1 MRKFVFILMLAI
13 ITMLT
18 SCEEKKNEEQQNLN
32 EPKVESLVV
41 ENTIS
46 VDREFM
52 FLNYGGDYRWF
63 ETCILMKDFMDE
75 ETDGDVEA
83 VTSIFQIVKE
93 IDSSCYDTH
102 VIMTVHTL
110 DTSTIEIKEGFWVED
125 YPLNDEA
132 ICISFEEAF
141 AKLMESNCP
150 KPHSKHCVLR
160 KEVGPVD
167 ANPQYIFGNSRAQ
180 IYIDATTGEISD
192 INVNPVFPDAK
203 LNRPLGEW
211 P

>member
-18 SCEEKKNEEQQNLN
+18 SCEEKKNEKQQNLN
-32 EPKVESLVV
+32 EPKVESLIV

-75 ETDGDVEA
+75 ETDGSVDA
-83 VTSIFQIVKE
+83 VTSVFQVVKE

-125 YPLNDEA
+125 WPLNDEA
-132 ICISFEEAF
+132 ICVTFEEAF
-141 AKLMESNCP
+141 SKLMEANCP
-150 KPHSKHCVLR
+150 KPHSRHCVLR
-160 KEVGPVD
+160 SEVGPVS
-167 ANPQYIFGNSRAQ
+167 ANPQYIFGNSRSQ
-180 IYIDATTGEISD
+180 IYVDAVTGEVSTVD
-192 INVNPVFPDAK
+192 PVFPDAN
-203 LNRPLGEW
+203 LNGPLGEW

>member
-13 ITMLT
+13 VSLLT
-18 SCEEKKNEEQQNLN
+18 SCEEKKNKEQQNFN
-32 EPKVESLVV
+32 EPKVESLIV

-83 VTSIFQIVKE
+83 VTSIFQIVKKV
-93 IDSSCYDTH
+93 DSSCYDTH

-110 DTSTIEIKEGFWVED
+110 DTSTIEVKEGFWVED
-125 YPLNDEA
+125 YLLNDEA

-160 KEVGPVD
+160 KEIGPVD
-167 ANPQYIFGNSRAQ
+167 ANPQYIFGNNKCQ
-180 IYIDATTGEISD
+180 VYVDATTGDVSTI
-192 INVNPVFPDAK
+192 NPVFPDAK